1 MNRKPVA
8 AIHSMPRT
16 TGEVWESISTAGS
29 IVAQEFC
36 NNRPRMATPSGPEK
50 RYLDALAAGRFEIQK
65 CSACG
70 KHVFY
75 PRVLCPH
82 CGAGD
87 LGWAAASGR
96 GTVYSTTVVRRK
108 PADGGDYNVCLVDLA
123 EGVRMMSRVVS
134 VPPGSVNIG
143 MSVKARIAEGLVEF
157 LPA

>member
-1 MNRKPVA
+1 MSP
-8 AIHSMPRT
+8 P
-16 TGEVWESISTAGS
+16 
-29 IVAQEFC
+29 C
-36 NNRPRMATPSGPEK
+36 GPEK

-65 CSACG
+65 CAVCA

-82 CGAGD
+82 CGSDRLKWVAP
-87 LGWAAASGR
+87 SGR

-134 VPPGSVNIG
+134 IDPQQVMIG
-143 MSVKARIAEGLVEF
+143 MDVKARIAGSLVEF
-157 LPA
+157 TPA

>member
-1 MNRKPVA
+1 MSP
-8 AIHSMPRT
+8 
-16 TGEVWESISTAGS
+16 
-29 IVAQEFC
+29 
-36 NNRPRMATPSGPEK
+36 PSGPEQQF
-50 RYLDALAAGRFEIQK
+50 LDKLAAGRFEIQR
-65 CSACG
+65 CAGCG

-82 CGAGD
+82 CGAER
-87 LGWAAASGR
+87 LEWMAPSGR

-134 VPPGSVNIG
+134 VPPESVKIG
-143 MSVKARIAEGLVEF
+143 MSVMARIAEGLVEF